1 MENPIAYYNYMH
13 KKHYVT
19 KFLQFRNS
27 EITEEIWLK
36 FCDELFQ
43 QIVVESKDV
52 MVRLKK

>member
-1 MENPIAYYNYMH
+1 MH